1 MRHLIHFTDGHIQ
14 PLWAPG
20 TPFRERF
27 RLARAFRA
35 FAEGLDPRD
44 REGFF
49 RFDVDADGNALVG
62 GRAKPG
68 PGMLPRQMF
77 DAVRAELRRPRA
89 VDRLLPPK
97 DRA

>member
-1 MRHLIHFTDGHIQ
+1 MMRHLIHFTDGRIQ

-49 RFDVDADGNALVG
+49 RFDVDADGNAMVG
-62 GRAKPG
+62 GRATYQYPSV
-68 PGMLPRQMF
+68 GMGESEV
-77 DAVRAELRRPRA
+77 VRVQKWSYPDPEKFLEGWR
-89 VDRLLPPK
+89 
-97 DRA
+97 

>member
-1 MRHLIHFTDGHIQ
+1 MKHLLHFTGDRIQ

-35 FAEGLDPRD
+35 FAEGLDPHD
-44 REGFF
+44 RVGYF

-62 GRAKPG
+62 GRATYYY
-68 PGMLPRQMF
+68 PR
-77 DAVRAELRRPRA
+77 VR
-89 VDRLLPPK
+89 
-97 DRA
+97 

>member
-1 MRHLIHFTDGHIQ
+1 MMRHLIHFTDGRIQ

-49 RFDVDADGNALVG
+49 RFDVDEDGNAIVG
-62 GRAKPG
+62 GRAAHQQP
-68 PGMLPRQMF
+68 P
-77 DAVRAELRRPRA
+77 VRVQKWSAAL
-89 VDRLLPPK
+89 PK
-97 DRA
+97 DFMRGIR

>member
-1 MRHLIHFTDGHIQ
+1 MMRHLIHFTDGRIQ

-49 RFDVDADGNALVG
+49 RFDVDADGNAMVG
-62 GRAKPG
+62 GRAT
-68 PGMLPRQMF
+68 LYLYPRVQ
-77 DAVRAELRRPRA
+77 VRKWSATVPDDFMRG
-89 VDRLLPPK
+89 VQ
-97 DRA
+97 

>member
-1 MRHLIHFTDGHIQ
+1 MRHLIHFTDGRIQ

-49 RFDVDADGNALVG
+49 RFDVDADGNAMVG
-62 GRAKPG
+62 GRATY
-68 PGMLPRQMF
+68 MYPRVH
-77 DAVRAELRRPRA
+77 VRKWSATVPDDFMRG
-89 VDRLLPPK
+89 VQ
-97 DRA
+97 